1 MMKKDDI
8 LIRDPYVLIHEGKYY
23 MYGTRSLTTWK
34 KPDDLN
40 DLGFDVYVSDDLENW
55 SEPIEVF
62 RRPDDFWSNQ
72 NFWAP
77 EVHKYQ
83 GKFYMFATF
92 YNADLNKRG
101 TQILVADHP
110 AGPFEIHSP
119 DIVTPPEWACLDGT
133 LYVDHSGQPYVVF
146 CHEWTQIVDGRICY
160 RKLSKDL
167 TEPISEPVEMLKA
180 SEPTWSDVDAERY
193 VTDGPAM
200 FRTKTGELL
209 MLWSSLK
216 DGQYVEAIAKSDNG
230 EIDGNWVHNE
240 ELLFSEDGGHG
251 MLFHD
256 LNDQLFLTLHSPNVN
271 YHEHPTFIEVVDMGH
286 TIVKK

>member
-83 GKFYMFATF
+83 GKFYMF
-92 YNADLNKRG
+92 
-101 TQILVADHP
+101 
-110 AGPFEIHSP
+110 EI
-119 DIVTPPEWACLDGT
+119 
-133 LYVDHSGQPYVVF
+133 
-146 CHEWTQIVDGRICY
+146 GR
-160 RKLSKDL
+160 
-167 TEPISEPVEMLKA
+167 A
-180 SEPTWSDVDAERY
+180 SCRER
-193 VTDGPAM
+193 
-200 FRTKTGELL
+200 E
-209 MLWSSLK
+209 
-216 DGQYVEAIAKSDNG
+216 
-230 EIDGNWVHNE
+230 
-240 ELLFSEDGGHG
+240 
-251 MLFHD
+251 
-256 LNDQLFLTLHSPNVN
+256 
-271 YHEHPTFIEVVDMGH
+271 
-286 TIVKK
+286 